1 MRFSEYI
8 SVDTILPNLTA
19 KNKVDAIHEM
29 AEVLRKNS
37 LTEIDGDYLWL
48 PQERRW
54 ATEEEHRDWLRKQ
67 NTIRGNELEGNIS

>member
-1 MRFSEYI
+1 MNHQPQAPP
-8 SVDTILPNLTA
+8 TIA
-19 KNKVDAIHEM
+19 DIHEM

-67 NTIRGNELEGNIS
+67 NTIRGNER